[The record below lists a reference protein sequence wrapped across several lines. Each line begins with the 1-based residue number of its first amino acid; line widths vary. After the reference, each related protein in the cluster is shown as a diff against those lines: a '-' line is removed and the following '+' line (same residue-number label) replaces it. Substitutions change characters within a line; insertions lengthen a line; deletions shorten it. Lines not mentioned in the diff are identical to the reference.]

1 MRPAKEVW
9 EGSGAEKTKL
19 QMHMVAANL
28 LILFLL
34 LFTKIWAEYFSVNEV
49 DQVISEGRTN
59 ETLDG
64 KIIRE

>member
-1 MRPAKEVW
+1 MRTAKEVW

-19 QMHMVAANL
+19 QTHMVAANL

>member
-1 MRPAKEVW
+1 MRTAKEVW
-9 EGSGAEKTKL
+9 EGSGAEKKKL
-19 QMHMVAANL
+19 QTHMVAANL